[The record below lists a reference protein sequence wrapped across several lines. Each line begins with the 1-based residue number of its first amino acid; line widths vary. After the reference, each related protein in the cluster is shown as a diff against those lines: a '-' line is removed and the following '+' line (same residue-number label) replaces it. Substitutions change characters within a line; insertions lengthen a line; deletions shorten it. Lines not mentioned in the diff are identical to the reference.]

1 MSKKK
6 NKKSNANN
14 SAEEIKETSADTE
27 NTVQEEIAETE
38 EKSAD
43 TSASENTADEASK
56 SDKSNSEN
64 ADDETS
70 ESDKKKSHKPRKP
83 INKRKLKYGS
93 LATAITVVFIAVIV
107 LVNVLVVSLS
117 DRFSL
122 KLDLT
127 PQKFFEI
134 SQETIDYLGELDEA
148 VDIVV
153 LQDEDTLSLG
163 SSYDKQIV
171 EVVKKYALASDNIT
185 ASFIDMDKNPNYAA
199 KYNDIYKGDIAEGN
213 IIVTNGSKIRVLTA
227 NELYNTESYYYYSY
241 ITSSKAE
248 QALTSAVMY
257 VTDTNPKTIGILSV
271 KSPASVEAS
280 LDNFRSTLES
290 NGYDLVDIDLMSVEK
305 IDSSIDMILIPAPL
319 NDFTSAMTEKLTDY
333 LYNNGELGKN
343 VFYMA
348 NYDQNSTP
356 NLDTFLAEWGIEV
369 GDGYIYETDDNL
381 RQVAPVYGMQNY
393 ITSSVAQIADEEN
406 YGSMISDNSLPIITP
421 VARPL
426 NLLFDTNNDRETN
439 AILVTSDSSAVIPV
453 EADSSYNI
461 DDSQT
466 GVQNVM
472 VMGTK
477 FITNDNNEKITSN
490 VTVIGSAFLVDY
502 YMLTENAYNNGEFII
517 NSINSITG
525 KSNGITILAKSIDA
539 ETITISEAQTSIL
552 TLIITIIIPL
562 IVVVI
567 GISVAVRRKHK

>member
-38 EKSAD
+38 EKSAV
-43 TSASENTADEASK
+43 ENAADEASK
-56 SDKSNSEN
+56 SDKKKSK
-64 ADDETS
+64 
-70 ESDKKKSHKPRKP
+70 KKKSDKPKKP

-171 EVVKKYALASDNIT
+171 EVVKKYALASDNIN

-213 IIVTNGSKIRVLTA
+213 IVVTNGSKIRVLTA

-406 YGSMISDNSLPIITP
+406 YGSMISDSSLPIITP

-439 AILVTSDSSAVIPV
+439 AILVTSASSAVIPV
-453 EADSSYNI
+453 EADNSYNI
-461 DDSQT
+461 EDSQT

-562 IVVVI
+562 IIVII